1 MNSNNDLKSRSLA
14 LHKKYQGKIKMGAVV
29 KVKSKEELS
38 LLYSPGVAYASL
50 AIHDNPQLAYEYTCK
65 GRMIAVVSDGSAVLG
80 LGNIGPHG
88 ALPVMEGKC
97 LLFKSFADVEA
108 VPICLD
114 TQDTEEIIRTCK
126 LLAPNFAGINL
137 EDISA
142 PRCVTIERRLKE
154 ELDIPVFHDDQHGTS
169 IVVSAA
175 LINLSRLYQLD
186 LHNLTVVLSGTGAAG
201 SSIARRIKRLGI
213 KTLYAY
219 NAQGVVTKT
228 KYDRYNFVV
237 QELLDDGIVDSFDQ
251 ENATL
256 MDLMKEADVFI
267 GVSVADLLTPEMV
280 NAMKTK
286 IVFALAN
293 PNPELS
299 MENANRC
306 QPLIYATGRSDLPNQ
321 INNVLAFPGLFKGAI
336 EARATKITDGMIEAA
351 IKALAYLIEDDELHS
366 EYIIPNPFDKRVA
379 KKITKAVKAQA
390 IKENVIR
397 K

>member
-1 MNSNNDLKSRSLA
+1 MSSDDLKNRSLA
-14 LHKKYQGKIKMGAVV
+14 LHKKYQGKIKMGAVA
-29 KVKSKEELS
+29 KVKSIEDLS
-38 LLYSPGVAYASL
+38 LLYSPGVAYSSL
-50 AIHDNPQLAYEYTCK
+50 AIKDNPSLAYDYTCK
-65 GRMIAVVSDGSAVLG
+65 GRIIAVVSDGSAVLG
-80 LGNIGPHG
+80 LGNIGPLG

-97 LLFKSFADVEA
+97 LLFKSFAGVEA

-114 TQDTEEIIRTCK
+114 TQDTEEIIRTVK
-126 LLAPNFAGINL
+126 ILAPNFAGINL

-175 LINLSRLYQLD
+175 LLNLAKLYGLNLSD
-186 LHNLTVVLSGTGAAG
+186 LTVVLSGTGAAG
-201 SSIARRIKRLGI
+201 SSIARRIKKLGI
-213 KTLYAY
+213 KTIYAY
-219 NAQGVVTKT
+219 NAQGVVKNAN
-228 KYDRYNFVV
+228 YDRYNFVV
-237 QELLDDGIVDSFDQ
+237 REMLDEGIIDSFDK
-251 ENATL
+251 EGATL
-256 MDLMKEADVFI
+256 ADLMPEADIFV

-280 NAMKTK
+280 KTMKRR

-299 MENANRC
+299 IENAQLC
-306 QPLIYATGRSDLPNQ
+306 EPLVYATGRSDLPNQ

-336 EARATKITDGMIEAA
+336 AAHATKITDGMIEAA
-351 IKALAYLIEDDELHS
+351 IRALAGIIKDEELRPDYL
-366 EYIIPNPFDKRVA
+366 IPNPFDQRVA
-379 KKITKAVKAQA
+379 KVIAKAVKKQA